1 MRAIFSILS
10 LVIVLAVVGLLAKKQ
25 LSSVSSPT
33 ITLPADSGVTLPVTT
48 PGATPQQQSQQIQD
62 QVKKS
67 LEAAMQARPMPDDK

>member
-10 LVIVLAVVGLLAKKQ
+10 LVIVVAVVGLLAKKQ
-25 LSSVSSPT
+25 LSSVT
-33 ITLPADSGVTLPVTT
+33 GAAITLPADSGVVLPVIT

-67 LEAAMQARPMPDDK
+67 LEEAVQQRVVPDAY